1 MHVSRHIA
9 APGATAATRKIAD
22 LPGPRGWPIVGN
34 ALQMDRH
41 RMHAELEAWAA
52 RHGEA
57 YTFSLMSTRIVVVS
71 NPEVVAGVLRERPDT
86 FRRSSR
92 LERISR
98 EFGFLGL
105 FTASGETWKRQ
116 RPMVLAGL
124 DPTHIKA
131 FFPTLIEVTE
141 RFARHWAKAAGA
153 GSGAAIDLQADL
165 MRYTVDVTAALAFGE
180 DINTIEA
187 RGDQVIQSHLNH
199 ILPALFKRVFAPFPL
214 WTYFPNKQDRALP
227 GHLRALQ
234 AAVRGFIARASRQLD
249 EQPALRERPVN
260 LIQAM
265 LAARDR
271 EGSGITET
279 DVAGNVL
286 TMLLAGEDTTAN
298 TLAWLIWLLHRNPE
312 ALQLAREEAKAVVG
326 DNTCPRSIEEL
337 GRLDF
342 IEACAYEAMRL
353 KPVAPLL
360 GCEARKDCV
369 VAGVEVP
376 AGTLVICLM
385 RLGGLDARN
394 FAEPMAFDPARWIG
408 GAGAAAHSLTSS
420 KRVVMPFG
428 AGPRICPGRY
438 LALAEIKMVMAML
451 LANFEIAEVSTPDGD
466 EPKERMALTMFP
478 VGLEMRLRP
487 ASTATAQS
495 R

>member
-1 MHVSRHIA
+1 MPSLDETT
-9 APGATAATRKIAD
+9 APHPPLAATRTLDD
-22 LPGPRGWPIVGN
+22 LPGPRGLPLLGN

-41 RMHAELEAWAA
+41 RMHADLEAWAA
-52 RHGEA
+52 RYGEA
-57 YTFSLMSTRIVVVS
+57 YTFRLMARRIMVVS
-71 NPEVVAGVLRERPDT
+71 NPEIVAGVLRERPEA
-86 FRRSSR
+86 FRRTTR
-92 LERISR
+92 LEDVSR

-105 FTASGETWKRQ
+105 FSASGETWKRQ

-124 DPTHIKA
+124 DPTHIRA
-131 FFPTLIEVTE
+131 FFPTLVQVTG
-141 RFARHWAKAAGA
+141 RFARRWSQAAQA
-153 GSGAAIDLQADL
+153 GAAIDLQADL
-165 MRYTVDVTAALAFGE
+165 MRYTVDVTAALAFGD

-187 RGDQVIQSHLNH
+187 ERDQVIQQHLNQ
-199 ILPALFKRVFAPFPL
+199 ILPALFKRLFAPFPL
-214 WTYFPNKQDRALP
+214 WKYVPSKQDRAIP
-227 GHLRALQ
+227 GHLAALHE
-234 AAVRGFIARASRQLD
+234 AVRGFIARAARQLQ
-249 EQPALRERPVN
+249 EQPGLRERPVN

-271 EGSGITET
+271 EGSGITEA

-298 TLAWLIWLLHRNPE
+298 TLAWMVWLLHRHPQ
-312 ALQLAREEAKAVVG
+312 ALQRATEEARAVVG
-326 DNTCPRSIEEL
+326 DGICPPGTEAL

-353 KPVAPLL
+353 KPVAPLI

-369 VAGVEVP
+369 VGGVEVP

-385 RLGGLDARN
+385 RPAALDARN
-394 FAEPMAFDPARWIG
+394 FDEPLQFDPARWTAG
-408 GAGAAAHSLTSS
+408 HGAAAHSMGSS

-451 LANFEIAEVSTPDGD
+451 LANFEIADVSTPDGGD
-466 EPKERMALTMFP
+466 PQERMALTMYP
-478 VGLEMRLRP
+478 VGLEMRLR
-487 ASTATAQS
+487 A

>member
-1 MHVSRHIA
+1 MTVTEQTPSTGSGQA
-9 APGATAATRKIAD
+9 APPGAPLATRKIAD
-22 LPGPRGWPIVGN
+22 LPSPRGLPILGN

-41 RMHAELEAWAA
+41 RMHAGLEAWAA
-52 RHGEA
+52 RHGEV
-57 YTFSLMSTRIVVVS
+57 YSFSLMGRRIVVMS
-71 NPEVVAGVLRERPDT
+71 NPEVVAGVLRDRPDG
-86 FRRSSR
+86 FRRTSK
-92 LERISR
+92 LAQISG

-105 FTASGETWKRQ
+105 FSASGETWKRQ

-131 FFPTLIEVTE
+131 FFPTLIQVTE
-141 RFARHWAKAAGA
+141 RFARHWAKAARED
-153 GSGAAIDLQADL
+153 AAIDLQADL

-180 DINTIEA
+180 DINTIESP
-187 RGDQVIQSHLNH
+187 GDQVIQQHLNH
-199 ILPALFKRVFAPFPL
+199 ILPALFKRLFAPFPL
-214 WTYFPNKQDRALP
+214 WKYFPDKEDRAMP
-227 GHLRALQ
+227 GHLAALHT
-234 AAVRGFIARASRQLD
+234 AVRGFIARAASQLD
-249 EQPALRERPVN
+249 EQPALREQPVN

-271 EGSGITET
+271 EGSGITEA

-298 TLAWLIWLLHRNPE
+298 TLAWLIWLLRRNPD
-312 ALQLAREEAKAVVG
+312 ALRLASEEAKAVVG
-326 DNTCPRSIEEL
+326 AGTCPHGIEDL

-342 IEACAYEAMRL
+342 IEACAHEAMRL
-353 KPVAPLL
+353 KPVAPLI
-360 GCEARKDCV
+360 GCEALKDCV

-376 AGTLVICLM
+376 AGTFVICLM

-394 FAEPMAFDPARWIG
+394 FAEPMAFDPGRWISG
-408 GAGAAAHSLTSS
+408 EGAAAHSLTSS

-451 LANFEIAEVSTPDGD
+451 LANFEIAEVSTPDGKD
-466 EPKERMALTMFP
+466 PEEKMALTMFP
-478 VGLEMRLRP
+478 VGLSMRLR
-487 ASTATAQS
+487 AQ
-495 R
+495 